1 MSGCDSV
8 VTLTLTITPSDDA
21 TFSYDTTVYCNNGSD
36 PTPTITGTSGGT
48 FSSPS
53 GLVIDGTTG
62 TINLSQ
68 SFNASSQ
75 GLLDISLLW

>member
-1 MSGCDSV
+1 MMLHLAMTLQFI
-8 VTLTLTITPSDDA
+8 VT
-21 TFSYDTTVYCNNGSD
+21 NGSG

-75 GLLDISLLW
+75 GLVGYYSFSGNAINDLSGSSSWCS